1 MNRNQREQKEF
12 LQQQLQWAKDQNR
25 ILAEIEAKL
34 YEMRAI
40 AEYAANHEL
49 TADEVK
55 VLNNQLREL
64 KGEIDFLEQRLH
76 SVVR

>member
-1 MNRNQREQKEF
+1 MNKGEEQKEF
-12 LQQQLQWAKDQNR
+12 LQQLQWAKDQDR

-49 TADEVK
+49 TADEVEL
-55 VLNNQLREL
+55 LNDQLREL
-64 KGEIDFLEQRLH
+64 KGEIDSLEQRLH
-76 SVVR
+76 SVVH